1 MVPAIQLKDKME
13 SKGDYLQTARN
24 LNRRWRTLCDRYLPL
39 ASEKSIWRFSRLHN
53 PQDQEQGWKIHI
65 AATVLSAG
73 DILERIGPLLSE
85 TRYLFKGAAS
95 LQELAKINSG
105 LFYGFSQVGKC
116 ITVYPNSR
124 EDAVE
129 LAAKLYTVV
138 SGLPGP
144 AVPYDKPYREGAPL
158 YYRYGAFGSLEIE
171 NADGTRTS
179 AIRNGRNEVVPDRRE
194 PGAAVP
200 EWETDPFAA
209 GGFTRRQ
216 LLDPA
221 IKPYE
226 SLSQRGKGGVYK
238 ALDLSVTPARV
249 CILKEGRRHGETDWG
264 GRDGYWRI
272 GHEESVLGSLRLAGI
287 DVPRVYRSFSVPGN
301 YYLAMEFIEGRS
313 LQSLLN
319 NPPKKMPVAE
329 ALRYGAHLAE
339 LVHSIHSAG
348 WVWRDCKPLNVIV
361 TKDGRLRPLDFEGAC
376 RIDDPDPMPWGTPG
390 YMPPEGNKEPVSGSR
405 AAEDLYALGAS
416 LYQLLTGKIPDS
428 NKPAP
433 IGRSRRHLSRTVKE
447 AVTALMANDWGTRPS
462 GQVVR
467 DALVSALAACDPDT
481 CGGPISH
488 LGSGEFQPAPTTP

>member
-1 MVPAIQLKDKME
+1 MVPAIQLKERPE
-13 SKGDYLQTARN
+13 SKGDYLQAARN

-39 ASEKSIWRFSRLHN
+39 ASEKSIWRFSRLHS

-85 TRYLFKGAAS
+85 ARYLFKGAAS

-129 LAAKLYTVV
+129 LAAKLYTML

-158 YYRYGAFGSLEIE
+158 YYRYGAFGSLGIE
-171 NADGTRTS
+171 NVDGTRTS
-179 AIRNGRNEVVPDRRE
+179 AIRNHRNEVVPDRRE

-209 GGFTRRQ
+209 GEFTRRQ

-272 GHEESVLGSLRLAGI
+272 SHEESVLRSLRLAGI

-301 YYLAMEFIEGRS
+301 YYLAMEFIEGQS
-313 LQSLLN
+313 LQSLVN
-319 NPPKKMPVAE
+319 NPRKKMLVAE

-339 LVHSIHSAG
+339 LVHAIHSAG

-361 TKDGRLRPLDFEGAC
+361 TSDCRLRPLDFEGAC
-376 RIDDPDPMPWGTPG
+376 RIDEPDSMPWGTPG
-390 YMPPEGNKEPVSGSR
+390 YISPEADKGPVSGSR
-405 AAEDLYALGAS
+405 AAEDLHALGAS
-416 LYQLLTGKIPDS
+416 LYQLFTGKIPDGM
-428 NKPAP
+428 KVAP
-433 IGRSRRHLSRTVKE
+433 IGKYRRRLQRSVRE
-447 AVTALMANDWGTRPS
+447 AVTALLDPDPCSRPKTLAVA
-462 GQVVR
+462 QILR
-467 DALVSALAACDPDT
+467 DAAAPARSRLAA
-481 CGGPISH
+481 
-488 LGSGEFQPAPTTP
+488 